1 MKISVLKAWSKA
13 KRVIFCGS
21 LEMSCFSEEMDGGG
35 VVLLSVVISKL
46 GDAQCFLLKAE
57 FV

>member
-1 MKISVLKAWSKA
+1 MKILVLKAWSKA

-35 VVLLSVVISKL
+35 VVLLSVVIGKL
-46 GDAQCFLLKAE
+46 WEMHSVSC
-57 FV
+57 